1 MSSSNKILNRQST
14 ILSIPLFI
22 ILLLICTCSL
32 TAAAGETRYISD
44 KLKIYVRAGAGTQFK
59 LIAPLTTGNK
69 VVLLGEKQEGWV
81 KIGYGKDRQGWI
93 PERFLSKLEPADKR
107 LARANA
113 RIKQLEEN
121 TRAKLA
127 SLTETNKEYRKGNTG
142 LLREV
147 KELRQKLQ
155 KIEREYNTLFQES
168 AEFLTLQKE
177 HQDLLKESQERQT
190 READILTECELL
202 KTAYRIKWFI
212 AGGGVLLIG
221 FFIGILLQAFRH
233 RNKKSAGL
241 SFK

>member
-1 MSSSNKILNRQST
+1 MNSRNSVLIRQST
-14 ILSIPLFI
+14 IFSITIVLIFLLF
-22 ILLLICTCSL
+22 CTGSL
-32 TAAAGETRYISD
+32 AAAETRYISD

-59 LIAPLTTGNK
+59 LLAPLTTGTR
-69 VVLLGEKQEGWV
+69 VVLLGEKQDGWV
-81 KIGYGKDRQGWI
+81 MIGFGKDRQGWLQ
-93 PERFLSKLEPADKR
+93 ERFLSKLEPADKR

-113 RIKQLEEN
+113 RIEQLEVN
-121 TRAKLA
+121 TKAKLA

-155 KIEREYNTLFQES
+155 KIEREYNTLLQES
-168 AEFLTLQKE
+168 AEFLALQKE
-177 HQDLLKESQERQT
+177 HQDLLKESRERQT

>member
-1 MSSSNKILNRQST
+1 MSSRNNFFNRKST
-14 ILSIPLFI
+14 IFAIAIFLIFLLFT
-22 ILLLICTCSL
+22 TCSL
-32 TAAAGETRYISD
+32 AAAAGETRYISD

-59 LIAPLTTGNK
+59 LIAPLTTGSK
-69 VVLLGEKQEGWV
+69 VVLLGEKQDGWV

-93 PERFLSKLEPADKR
+93 QERFLSRLEPADKR

-121 TRAKLA
+121 TKAKLA

-147 KELRQKLQ
+147 KELRRKLQ
-155 KIEREYNTLFQES
+155 KVEKEYSTLRQES
-168 AEFLTLQKE
+168 SEFLTLKQE
-177 HQDLLKESQERQT
+177 HQDLLKESRERQT
-190 READILTECELL
+190 READILSECELL
-202 KTAYRIKWFI
+202 KTAYRIKWFL

-221 FFIGILLQAFRH
+221 FLIGIMLQAFRH

>member
-1 MSSSNKILNRQST
+1 MNVRNHILKRQST
-14 ILSIPLFI
+14 IFAIAFFL
-22 ILLLICTCSL
+22 ILLLFTTASL
-32 TAAAGETRYISD
+32 AAAAGETRYISD
-44 KLKIYVRAGAGTQFK
+44 KIKIYIRAGAGTQFK
-59 LIAPLTTGNK
+59 LIAPLTTGSK
-69 VVLLGEKQEGWV
+69 VTLLGEKQEGWV

-93 PERFLSKLEPADKR
+93 QERFLSKLEPADIR

-113 RIKQLEEN
+113 RVKQLEEN

-127 SLTETNKEYRKGNTG
+127 SLTETNKEYRKGNTA

-155 KIEREYNTLFQES
+155 TVEREYKTLRQDSAQFLSLQE
-168 AEFLTLQKE
+168 EHRKLLT
-177 HQDLLKESQERQT
+177 ESQERQS
-190 READILTECELL
+190 READILSECELL

>member
-1 MSSSNKILNRQST
+1 MNSRNSVLIRQST
-14 ILSIPLFI
+14 IFSITIVLIFLLF
-22 ILLLICTCSL
+22 CAGSL
-32 TAAAGETRYISD
+32 AAGETRYISD
-44 KLKIYVRAGAGTQFK
+44 KLKIYVRSGAGTQFK
-59 LIAPLTTGNK
+59 LIAPLTTGAK
-69 VVLLGEKQEGWV
+69 VVLLGEKQDGWV
-81 KIGYGKDRQGWI
+81 KIGYGKDRQGWLQ
-93 PERFLSKLEPADKR
+93 ERFLSKLEPADKR

-113 RIKQLEEN
+113 RIEQLEVN
-121 TRAKLA
+121 TKAKLA

-147 KELRQKLQ
+147 KELRHKLQ
-155 KIEREYNTLFQES
+155 KIERDYNTLLQES
-168 AEFLTLQKE
+168 TEFLTLQKE
-177 HQDLLKESQERQT
+177 HQDLLKESRERQT

>member
-1 MSSSNKILNRQST
+1 MNSRNSVLIRQST
-14 ILSIPLFI
+14 IFSITIVLIFLLF
-22 ILLLICTCSL
+22 CTGSL
-32 TAAAGETRYISD
+32 AAGQTRYISD
-44 KLKIYVRAGAGTQFK
+44 RLKIYVRAGAGTQFK
-59 LIAPLTTGNK
+59 LLAPLTTGTK
-69 VVLLGEKQEGWV
+69 VVLLGEKQDGWV
-81 KIGYGKDRQGWI
+81 MIGYGKERQGWLQ
-93 PERFLSKLEPADKR
+93 ERFLSKLEPADKR

-113 RIKQLEEN
+113 RIEQLEVN
-121 TRAKLA
+121 TKAKLA

-155 KIEREYNTLFQES
+155 KIEREYNTLLQES

-177 HQDLLKESQERQT
+177 HQDLLKESRERQT

>member
-1 MSSSNKILNRQST
+1 MNSRNSVLIRQST
-14 ILSIPLFI
+14 IFSITVVLIFLLF
-22 ILLLICTCSL
+22 CTGSL
-32 TAAAGETRYISD
+32 AASETRYISD

-59 LIAPLTTGNK
+59 LIAPLTTGTK
-69 VVLLGEKQEGWV
+69 VVLLGEKQDGWV
-81 KIGYGKDRQGWI
+81 KIGYGKDRQGWLQ
-93 PERFLSKLEPADKR
+93 ERFLSKLEPADKR

-113 RIKQLEEN
+113 RIEQLEVN
-121 TRAKLA
+121 TKAKLA

-155 KIEREYNTLFQES
+155 KIEREYNTLLQES

-241 SFK
+241 RF

>member
-1 MSSSNKILNRQST
+1 MNSRNSVLIRQST
-14 ILSIPLFI
+14 IFSITIVLIFLLF
-22 ILLLICTCSL
+22 CTGSL
-32 TAAAGETRYISD
+32 AAAETRYISD

-59 LIAPLTTGNK
+59 LLAPLTTGTR
-69 VVLLGEKQEGWV
+69 VVLLGEKQDGWV
-81 KIGYGKDRQGWI
+81 MIGFGKDRQGWLQ
-93 PERFLSKLEPADKR
+93 ERFLSKLEPADKR

-113 RIKQLEEN
+113 RIEQLEVN
-121 TRAKLA
+121 TKAKLA

-155 KIEREYNTLFQES
+155 KIEREYNTLLQES

-177 HQDLLKESQERQT
+177 HQDLLKESRERQT